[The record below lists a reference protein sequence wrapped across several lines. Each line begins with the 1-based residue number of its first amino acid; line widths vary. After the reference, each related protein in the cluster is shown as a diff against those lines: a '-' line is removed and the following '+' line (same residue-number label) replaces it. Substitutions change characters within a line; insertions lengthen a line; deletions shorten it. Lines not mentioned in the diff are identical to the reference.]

1 MHFWPQTEEN
11 FENQEKGTNSE
22 QKAYE
27 DTLHQLTFTEAQR
40 ICLCMKSKSFMK
52 IPSLN
57 TFCRVQEVCHR

>member
-11 FENQEKGTNSE
+11 FENQEKGTHSE
-22 QKAYE
+22 QK
-27 DTLHQLTFTEAQR
+27 LQLTFTEAQR

-57 TFCRVQEVCHR
+57 TIWRVQEVCHR